1 MDLNDFFQNF
11 RISDARY
18 AADKAAAKAR
28 SNELSLQNLQDQ
40 LDHLSLVCLAMSE
53 LLEEVGFNKSMLLEK
68 IREIDLRDGKLDG
81 RLLKEILCPG
91 CKRQLAPRH
100 VKCMYC
106 GTALKKDSA
115 V

>member
-1 MDLNDFFQNF
+1 MDLYDFFQNF
-11 RISDARY
+11 RIREVRH
-18 AADKAAAKAR
+18 AADTAAIKAR
-28 SNELSLQNLQDQ
+28 SNEITLRNIQDQ

-68 IREIDLRDGKLDG
+68 IREIDLRDGKLDSK
-81 RLLKEILCPG
+81 LVKEISCPG

-106 GTALKKDSA
+106 GTAIKRDENI
-115 V
+115 